1 MMVGGHR
8 PARVGSVMRTS
19 SASVNGNATTR
30 PILAAMDAAGIDELP
45 VVTDGGAFLG
55 MVVRR
60 VVERRLYDR
69 GDADATADAL
79 AEPPLARA
87 APDERIE
94 DAVDA
99 MLSSDL
105 DVMPV
110 VSSGGQLDG
119 LLVLADLKHV
129 PGLVEAVAEDRRQRA
144 LDGEAGATKLIVAC
158 SLASAL
164 LGVVLFA
171 MWVSGPA
178 YGLPRWVAWIDG
190 TVAALALIGA
200 GTAFAHEMISVPV
213 WAISGIGLCFAASIA
228 HAWNRGAWS
237 TWVQF
242 ALAVAFLSMATLIGS
257 RWPRRRQAALR
268 TA

>member
-1 MMVGGHR
+1 M
-8 PARVGSVMRTS
+8 MRTS
-19 SASVNGNATTR
+19 SASVSEDATPR

-45 VVTDGGAFLG
+45 VVSDGGAFKG
-55 MVVRR
+55 MVARR

-69 GDADATADAL
+69 GEADATADTI
-79 AEPPLARA
+79 AEAPVARA
-87 APDERIE
+87 APGETIE

-99 MLSSDL
+99 MLASDL

-110 VSSGGQLDG
+110 VSSGGQLEG
-119 LLVLADLKHV
+119 LLVLADLEHI
-129 PGLVEAVAEDRRQRA
+129 PGLVEAVAADRRQRVVDA
-144 LDGEAGATKLIVAC
+144 EAGAAKLIVAC
-158 SLASAL
+158 SLVSAL

-171 MWVSGPA
+171 MWVMGPA

-190 TVAALALIGA
+190 IAAALALIGA
-200 GTAFAHEMISVPV
+200 GTAFAHEMISVPL
-213 WAISGIGLCFAASIA
+213 WAVSGIGLCFAASIA

-242 ALAVAFLSMATLIGS
+242 ALAVAFLSMATIIGL
-257 RWPRRRQAALR
+257 RWPSRRRQAMLR